1 MKQINKY
8 FLIFFLL
15 IFFNNAP
22 YNQDTCM
29 EKLIQKQLISSGK
42 NLHKFF
48 INTKERI
55 VDFFSNLWNH
65 HKWAISATTLAAAVG
80 GILAYKKYNKATKEV
95 ESNKTAQKKIVYVS
109 RAYLDSIQT
118 LRIMDNDLF
127 NSQNINHS
135 NFLKAINNTYAP
147 IKFQENTNPDETSI
161 ITHHQDTINRT
172 EAPDSIKLDNDKRF
186 NDVILAMIAIHDI
199 MELIKNKYNM
209 HQQINDVNYFTLL
222 LYFDIIEYIETH
234 ITKIINDN
242 KNNQSNKWQS
252 LITQIKNNFY
262 VFHLQKYTYVTKD
275 YIKSPTFAFKSND
288 AIVLPKETE
297 EPTVLKFFY
306 KNNIYKE
313 ILKKEEHALPKSAIM
328 HYKFNY
334 ERYKK
339 DIISDL
345 KNQGNISDLIKLI
358 KEKQAD
364 WIKNNMAQKSFIK
377 NIKHQEQ
384 IAKSTG
390 DDIKHKLVVAFIKEY
405 FDTDSDNEI
414 L

>member
-1 MKQINKY
+1 
-8 FLIFFLL
+8 
-15 IFFNNAP
+15 
-22 YNQDTCM
+22 
-29 EKLIQKQLISSGK
+29 
-42 NLHKFF
+42 
-48 INTKERI
+48 
-55 VDFFSNLWNH
+55 
-65 HKWAISATTLAAAVG
+65 
-80 GILAYKKYNKATKEV
+80 
-95 ESNKTAQKKIVYVS
+95 
-109 RAYLDSIQT
+109 
-118 LRIMDNDLF
+118 MDNDLF